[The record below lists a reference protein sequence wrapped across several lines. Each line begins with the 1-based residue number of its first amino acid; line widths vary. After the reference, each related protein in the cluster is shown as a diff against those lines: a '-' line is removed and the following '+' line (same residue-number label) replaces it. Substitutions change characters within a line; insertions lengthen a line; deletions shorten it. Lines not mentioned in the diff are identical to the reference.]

1 MIRFLE
7 RGQINTDKWDGLIRS
22 SPNGLAYALTGILD
36 KLSPGWCALVSGEYD
51 TVMPLTQGSKYGVRY
66 LYQPPFLQQLGLFG
80 TINEAIITQFI
91 DAAIQHY
98 RFAEIHL
105 NHASQCPG
113 TYPRQNF
120 ILPLDRTYE
129 QIAGGFSTAHSKNL
143 KRAGNAGL
151 GYVQSKAIES
161 NVNLNYRLIGSNIG
175 SVKRSHYDAI
185 IEIAA
190 TVPEH
195 VICREVWKDEDLQAS
210 CVCFIDHRR
219 IYFIMSTVT
228 ETGKYNQ
235 ANHFLIDQLIR
246 EFAGQH
252 MLLDFEGSDIPGVA
266 EFYRGFG
273 AINEPYYFLKWNNL
287 PWPLKLFKK

>member
-7 RGQINTDKWDGLIRS
+7 RVQINTDQWDGLIRS
-22 SPNGLAYALTGILD
+22 SPNGLVYALTSVLD
-36 KLSPGWCALVSGEYD
+36 KLSPGWCALVSGNYD

-80 TINEAIITQFI
+80 TINEAIIKQFI
-91 DAAIQHY
+91 DSAKQHY

-105 NHASQCPG
+105 NHTSQCTG
-113 TYPRQNF
+113 TDPKQNF
-120 ILPLDRTYE
+120 ILPLDQPYE
-129 QIAGGFSTAHSKNL
+129 QIAGGFSTAHAKNL
-143 KRAGNAGL
+143 KRAANAGL
-151 GYVQSKAIES
+151 GYVHSKAIES

-190 TVPEH
+190 AAPEH
-195 VICREVWKDEDLQAS
+195 MISREVWKDDDLQAS

-219 IYFIMSTVT
+219 IYFILSTVT
-228 ETGKYNQ
+228 EAGKYNQ

-266 EFYRGFG
+266 EFYKGFG

-287 PWPLKLFKK
+287 PWPLRLF

>member
-7 RGQINTDKWDGLIRS
+7 RGQINSDMWDSLIRQS
-22 SPNGLAYALTGILD
+22 SNGLVYALTPLLD
-36 KLSPGWCALVSGEYD
+36 KLSPGWCALVYGDYE

-66 LYQPPFLQQLGLFG
+66 LYQPPFLQQLGVFG
-80 TINEAIITQFI
+80 EISLEITSQFI
-91 DAAIQHY
+91 AAAKQHY

-105 NHASQCPG
+105 NHACQCPG
-113 TYPRQNF
+113 TSAKQNF

-143 KRAGNAGL
+143 KRAANAGL
-151 GYVQSKAIES
+151 GYVHSKAIES
-161 NVNLNYRLIGSNIG
+161 NVNLNYRLIGTNIG

-185 IEIAA
+185 IEIAGTA
-190 TVPEH
+190 PEH

-228 ETGKYNQ
+228 EKGKYNQ
-235 ANHFLIDQLIR
+235 ANHYLIDQLIR

-266 EFYRGFG
+266 EFYRCFG

-287 PWPLKLFKK
+287 PWPLRLFKN